1 MSIWSPGGERVASPS
16 RCGELL
22 AAMLVVTMLVV
33 VARGGVRGRP
43 IQIEIC
49 DDRSDPNLAQFC
61 ARRLV
66 RDGVIATAASISEFS
81 MVETPILDAA
91 GIPQVMNEALNPED
105 FTLPSV
111 FLLDGGIFV
120 QMAGGLVGM
129 KRRGL
134 RSLFIVTVDSPPG
147 RGLLQLAGQ
156 LLRPAE
162 VALAGQSF
170 IPPAAT
176 DLTAYVQAAM
186 ESKAEVVFPALPPT
200 MTIPFLLASKRAGAG
215 YLIMVPYGE
224 FTPRTIALLGGREA
238 VTENDIEFSAVP
250 PLSATERFVALRSF
264 QSDMDAQLAAGDQGA
279 APNGRTGASLV
290 AWLSVQVIARE
301 SASLETVDAAH
312 LMEALRTKPTVDT

>member
-33 VARGGVRGRP
+33 VACGSAGPVGPKPIRIGALVPVTGLGLSYYASAFRAAERSINARGGVRGRP

-91 GIPQVMNEALNPED
+91 GIPQVMNEALNPKD

-134 RSLFIVTVDSPPG
+134 RSLF
-147 RGLLQLAGQ
+147 
-156 LLRPAE
+156 
-162 VALAGQSF
+162 
-170 IPPAAT
+170 
-176 DLTAYVQAAM
+176 
-186 ESKAEVVFPALPPT
+186 
-200 MTIPFLLASKRAGAG
+200 
-215 YLIMVPYGE
+215 
-224 FTPRTIALLGGREA
+224 
-238 VTENDIEFSAVP
+238 
-250 PLSATERFVALRSF
+250 
-264 QSDMDAQLAAGDQGA
+264 
-279 APNGRTGASLV
+279 
-290 AWLSVQVIARE
+290 
-301 SASLETVDAAH
+301 
-312 LMEALRTKPTVDT
+312 